1 VPAVLIGPTAV
12 PPLDTGFEPFQPSV
26 PVPPL
31 AVQEVAALVVQLN
44 CVD

>member
-1 VPAVLIGPTAV
+1 VLSGPTLV
-12 PPLDTGFEPFQPSV
+12 PLLDTGFEPFQPSV

-31 AVQEVAALVVQLN
+31 AVQEVAALVLQLN